1 MAYVPTENLLS
12 LLDETSKPNVG
23 GVLGFGSG
31 DEAAYKASLSGQ
43 RAPIYGKGGFQ
54 GFGALEPYGQIFQL
68 ADASEVIDD
77 GTMTDATDTGSVVG
91 GGSDNT
97 NNVVT
102 TGGEKVTGTGTGI
115 NLSDIPI
122 IGDLFD
128 GQSGDEG
135 GGGAK
140 GQLSSQLPFDFGDV
154 NIPGIGGVNIT
165 DAGTNLALD
174 QIVGTAIDPLFGGL
188 GIVSALVNPTFEDT
202 SWGTPFNTG
211 GGGLIGVLGQLS
223 LNDLENAYAETEK
236 GTEGYEFFAPGT
248 IEGVDTPLAIKPGI
262 FGFGEV
268 VSGATNLL
276 DQEKYDTNQDGII
289 QASELR
295 AGAGMDAPA
304 IDTVAEESF
313 GSDLMRSLLDQNYN
327 PEGTVI
333 SRALDNFSLVSPAE
347 GSTLDNN
354 TTSTFTTTG
363 TTFADD
369 AAAST
374 SNVVETTAD
383 DSFSFSDLGTSIS
396 DAGSSFVDDFTSTV
410 SDTAS
415 SVSSA
420 VSDTFTGGGS
430 DGVGNFGAVGD
441 FFGGIGDA
449 LGITDYSGSSSDDS
463 ASSGSSNDDND
474 SGGGSSGGGGCFLTT
489 AIVEQRGEADDGPTL
504 TKLRNFRDTYMAN
517 IPEIVE
523 EYYIVAP
530 KIVASIPKDHS
541 DWNWVG
547 EQIDISVSHIDKG
560 DLDSAFKTYKGMVE
574 RLKHE
579 WL

>member
-12 LLDETSKPNVG
+12 LLNESDKPNVG

-54 GFGALEPYGQIFQL
+54 GFGALDPYGQIFQL
-68 ADASEVIDD
+68 ADAGEVIDD
-77 GTMTDATDTGSVVG
+77 GTMTDAGNIVG
-91 GGSDNT
+91 GGSDN
-97 NNVVT
+97 NVVT
-102 TGGEKVTGTGTGI
+102 TTGGGTGTGI

-128 GQSGDEG
+128 GQSGGEG

-140 GQLSSQLPFDFGDV
+140 GQLSSKLPFDFGNV
-154 NIPGIGGVNIT
+154 NIPMVGDVNIT

-188 GIVSALVNPTFEDT
+188 GLVSALVNPTFEDT

-276 DQEKYDTNQDGII
+276 DQEKYDTNKDGII
-289 QASELR
+289 TASELR
-295 AGAGMDAPA
+295 AGSGMDAPA
-304 IDTVAEESF
+304 IDTVAEEGF

-354 TTSTFTTTG
+354 TTPTFTTTG

-374 SNVVETTAD
+374 SNVTDTTD
-383 DSFSFSDLGTSIS
+383 DSFSFSDLGNSIS
-396 DAGSSFVDDFTSTV
+396 DAGSSFVDDFTSSV

-415 SVSSA
+415 AISST

-463 ASSGSSNDDND
+463 GSSNDDND
-474 SGGGSSGGGGCFLTT
+474 SGGGSSGGGGGCFLTT
-489 AIVEQRGEADDGPTL
+489 AIVERRGEADNGPTL
-504 TKLRNFRDTYMAN
+504 AKLRNFRDTYMAN
-517 IPEIVE
+517 MPDIVE

-530 KIVASIPKDHS
+530 KIVASIPKNHD

-547 EQIDISVSHIDKG
+547 EQIDLSVNHIDEG
-560 DLDSAFKTYKGMVE
+560 DLDSAFKTYKGMVK

>member
-12 LLDETSKPNVG
+12 LLNETEKPNVG

-31 DEAAYKASLSGQ
+31 DEAAYRASLSGQ

-54 GFGALEPYGQIFQL
+54 GFGALEPYGQVFQL
-68 ADASEVIDD
+68 ADAEGVIKPDD
-77 GTMTDATDTGSVVG
+77 NVMTDASGESDFKVDQGDKGFPSDDIKPTGEGIDLSDLPIVG
-91 GGSDNT
+91 G
-97 NNVVT
+97 
-102 TGGEKVTGTGTGI
+102 
-115 NLSDIPI
+115 
-122 IGDLFD
+122 LFD
-128 GQSGDEG
+128 GQSGETT
-135 GGGAK
+135 AK
-140 GQLSSQLPFDFGDV
+140 GSLSSKLPFDFGDV
-154 NIPGIGGVNIT
+154 GIPGIGDVNIT
-165 DAGTNLALD
+165 DTATNLALD

-188 GIVSALVNPTFEDT
+188 GIVSALVNPTMEET

-223 LNDLENAYAETEK
+223 LNDLENAYAETQK

-295 AGAGMDAPA
+295 AGAGMDAPP
-304 IDTVAEESF
+304 IETTAETTF
-313 GSDLMRSLLDQNYN
+313 GSDLARSLLDVNYD
-327 PEGTVI
+327 PPGTVL
-333 SRALDNFSLVSPAE
+333 SRAFDNE
-347 GSTLDNN
+347 
-354 TTSTFTTTG
+354 TTTG
-363 TTFADD
+363 TTFTDD
-369 AAAST
+369 AAAT
-374 SNVVETTAD
+374 
-383 DSFSFSDLGTSIS
+383 DSGGFL
-396 DAGSSFVDDFTSTV
+396 
-410 SDTAS
+410 
-415 SVSSA
+415 
-420 VSDTFTGGGS
+420 TGGGS
-430 DGVGNFGAVGD
+430 DNVGNLGAVGD

-463 ASSGSSNDDND
+463 ASSGD
-474 SGGGSSGGGGCFLTT
+474 SGGGGSVCFLTT
-489 AIVEQRGEADDGPTL
+489 AIVERRGEADDGPTL
-504 TKLRNFRDTYMAN
+504 TKLRNFRDTYMATM
-517 IPEIVE
+517 PELVE